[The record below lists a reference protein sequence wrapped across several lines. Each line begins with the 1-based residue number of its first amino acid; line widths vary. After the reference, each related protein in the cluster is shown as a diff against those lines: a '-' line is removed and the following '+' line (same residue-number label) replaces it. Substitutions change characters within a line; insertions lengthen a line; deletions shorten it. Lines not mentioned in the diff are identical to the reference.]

1 MVYELFHLR
10 EQHIALDMLRAW
22 ARHRD
27 NKGKGKRCAQ
37 GGGGEMTNKD
47 IIKLINAIR
56 VIEADV
62 QMSAEVE
69 YFNISLITN
78 GDVFKVKFLGID
90 IWCSEC
96 DDIPISFSRHLRR
109 CIAEELDKVAAI
121 RI

>member
-1 MVYELFHLR
+1 
-10 EQHIALDMLRAW
+10 
-22 ARHRD
+22 
-27 NKGKGKRCAQ
+27 
-37 GGGGEMTNKD
+37 MTNKD
-47 IIKLINAIR
+47 ITKLIDA
-56 VIEADV
+56 VQMIEADI
-62 QMSAEVE
+62 QLSAEVE
-69 YFNISLITN
+69 YFNISLMTN